1 MSKTVITPPGRWDLP
16 SVKELWEARE
26 VLISFGRRD
35 VLLRYRQTVIGVGW
49 VILQPLAAAGIF
61 AIVFGQVAD
70 LPSNGVP
77 YFIFAFAGQ
86 LAWNVFSGVASRS
99 SSSLV
104 ANQSLVSKVF
114 FPRMLV
120 PLSTILAV
128 LVDYAVAFGLFVIL
142 LFVYGINPGW
152 PILLLPFWTL
162 LAVLLGAAIGVASS
176 AVMVKYRD
184 VGYALPW
191 VIQILMYAT
200 PVAYSLEAVPANL
213 LWIFNINPLTWLL
226 EGFRWSLL
234 GQAAPEAW
242 QVVALVVVSGLAF
255 TGGALIF
262 QKLERGFAD
271 VI

>member
-1 MSKTVITPPGRWDLP
+1 M
-16 SVKELWEARE
+16 
-26 VLISFGRRD
+26 
-35 VLLRYRQTVIGVGW
+35 IGVAW

-191 VIQILMYAT
+191 VVQILMYAT